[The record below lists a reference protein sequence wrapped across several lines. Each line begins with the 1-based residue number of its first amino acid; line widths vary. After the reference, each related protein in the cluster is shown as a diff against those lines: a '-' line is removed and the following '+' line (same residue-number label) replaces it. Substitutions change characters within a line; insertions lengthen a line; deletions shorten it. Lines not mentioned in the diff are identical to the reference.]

1 MDKLTSVEI
10 RETTREMVKTSNAT
24 KSSQLVERSKA
35 RLYDDVLKF
44 LTR

>member
-10 RETTREMVKTSNAT
+10 RETTLQMVKTSNVT
-24 KSSQLVERSKA
+24 KSSQLVERTKA

-44 LTR
+44 LTP